1 MAWSYHHSR
10 TNMDKVYVLGGTGN
24 VGTHVV
30 QQLLAK
36 NIPTT
41 IYVRSASKAA
51 KLFGAHQQL
60 TTVEGPSFGEDD
72 DFDTF
77 KQSIQGHTR
86 LFLLVAGM
94 KDFVDVKV
102 RLATIAFDSGIKQM
116 VDISSQYVSTG
127 WRTNTVGDMQRSCEE
142 AVLQLARSYKQQ
154 RYVVTLRP
162 SGFFTNHLWLDLPTI
177 QHNHT
182 IQAAID
188 PDERM
193 PLISVR
199 DVAAAATA
207 VLADPVEKHEFAVY
221 ELTSAMLSANERAQI
236 LSRVLQRSI
245 TFQQI
250 PIVDYYRYMVDSLHL
265 PHLIAYG
272 LASDTHGGQGYVTSG
287 LPILLGRDPETLEE
301 WLESV
306 KDQFTPK

>member
-1 MAWSYHHSR
+1 
-10 TNMDKVYVLGGTGN
+10 MDKVYVLGATGN
-24 VGTHVV
+24 VGTNVV

-51 KLFGAHQQL
+51 NLFGTHQQL
-60 TTVEGPSFGEDD
+60 TTVVGPSFDEDD
-72 DFDTF
+72 DDFSTF
-77 KQSIQGHTR
+77 RQSIQGHKR

-94 KDFVDVKV
+94 QDFVETKT
-102 RLATIAFDSGIKQM
+102 RLATIAFESRVQQI
-116 VDISSQYVSTG
+116 VDLSSQYVSTG
-127 WRTNTVGDMQRSCEE
+127 WRTNPVGDMQRLGEE
-142 AVLQLARSYKQQ
+142 ALLHLARSYPR

-162 SGFFTNHLWLDLPTI
+162 SGFFTNHLWLDLPSI
-177 QHNHT
+177 QQNI

-199 DVAAAATA
+199 DVAAVASC
-207 VLADPVEKHEFAVY
+207 VLTEPMEKHALAVY
-221 ELTSAMLSANERAQI
+221 ELTSVMLSGKERAHL
-236 LSRVLQRSI
+236 LSRVLQRPI
-245 TFQQI
+245 TFKQI
-250 PIVDYYRYMVDSLHL
+250 PVVDQYRSLIDHAHL

-272 LASDTHGGQGYVTSG
+272 LASDTHGGKGYVTSG
-287 LPILLGRDPETLEE
+287 LPILLGRDPESLEE